1 MSAWAKPGV
10 KVVCIADAIGSVK
23 SMGFPLFKKG
33 QIFTI
38 AFVDECS
45 YGKFLGF
52 VEEHPLHTG
61 HINGFRP
68 LITKTQEQD
77 LALFVH
83 HLDGLPVG
91 ADA

>member
-68 LITKTQEQD
+68 LVTKTQEDD
-77 LALFVH
+77 LAIF
-83 HLDGLPVG
+83 LPLLTDLRVREPS
-91 ADA
+91 